1 MPQRCLVSRST
12 ELRATSFRNLS
23 TYHDLLSP
31 GYLSLAGREPG
42 RRVVADLS
50 AISEGFVAVGS
61 TGDLAPGEMKFV
73 AVDRERVVLA
83 NIDGTFY
90 ALRDVCGH
98 RNAPLSRGR
107 LIGCLIECPL
117 HFAQFDM
124 RTGKLVDGPVSG
136 DIAVYEVR
144 IESSVI
150 YVKQ

>member
-1 MPQRCLVSRST
+1 MVRVPG
-12 ELRATSFRNLS
+12 SFS
-23 TYHDLLSP
+23 F
-31 GYLSLAGREPG
+31 AGREPG
-42 RRVVADLS
+42 CAVIS
-50 AISEGFVAVGS
+50 AVSTVSGGFVAVGR
-61 TGDLAPGEMKFV
+61 TGDLAPGKMKFV

-98 RNAPLSRGR
+98 RNAPLSRGK

-124 RTGKLVDGPVSG
+124 RTGKLVDGPVSA

-144 IESSVI
+144 VESDII
-150 YVKQ
+150 YVKR